1 MLDPRSDRLF
11 KHIFHNQPKSLMH
24 LLNSFLPL
32 TKPIVGLEYLPEEL
46 HDDVEEGRLGIV
58 DVRCMDSEG
67 RHFIVEMQVR
77 RVSAMLHRMVWN
89 AARIISRQQQSGG
102 SFLMLQPVYT
112 LCLLQEHLV
121 PGSSEWMHHYTIDSN
136 SIDAPRIDLMHFTFV
151 ELGKWAALRNFN
163 KSSHRDAWL
172 LFLTQPE
179 AMYQAYTP
187 EELATLEELHAA
199 VNAWD
204 LTKYTREQL
213 RAMDKKIDR
222 MMLREAIAY
231 DEYMEA
237 KAEGISIGISVFN
250 RLSGDPTVSNEDLMK
265 EFGLT
270 ELQIQ
275 EMRVAFRKIE

>member
-1 MLDPRSDRLF
+1 M
-11 KHIFHNQPKSLMH
+11 
-24 LLNSFLPL
+24 
-32 TKPIVGLEYLPEEL
+32 
-46 HDDVEEGRLGIV
+46 
-58 DVRCMDSEG
+58 
-67 RHFIVEMQVR
+67 
-77 RVSAMLHRMVWN
+77 
-89 AARIISRQQQSGG
+89 
-102 SFLMLQPVYT
+102 
-112 LCLLQEHLV
+112 
-121 PGSSEWMHHYTIDSN
+121 
-136 SIDAPRIDLMHFTFV
+136 
-151 ELGKWAALRNFN
+151 
-163 KSSHRDAWL
+163 
-172 LFLTQPE
+172 
-179 AMYQAYTP
+179 
-187 EELATLEELHAA
+187 EELHAA

-275 EMRVAFRKIE
+275 ELRVAFRKIE